1 MAELQIPSSRKATLA
16 KVAKMPEEEL
26 DALVRSLNELKL
38 PTDKQTSLECVKE
51 AVKTVNATD
60 VGETLYELYRIRETA
75 GVSKKRFVDDLHE
88 ALRKSKNFEGI
99 EAAVLRGR
107 LTRLLDVK
115 SLDVLSKAYAVQR
128 EQPYLYCE
136 GRILSDIR
144 PVFSDDVKKKPI
156 GVVLSH
162 TLKIVYHQDNEHR
175 EFFVA
180 LDRADLNE
188 LKDIVDRAQEKN
200 SSIETLMKATG
211 LPILGT

>member
-1 MAELQIPSSRKATLA
+1 
-16 KVAKMPEEEL
+16 MPEEEL

-88 ALRKSKNFEGI
+88 ALRKSKDFEGI

-162 TLKIVYHQDNEHR
+162 TLKIVYHQDNKHR